1 MNDPI
6 RAALAATM
14 NDKIA
19 AALASTDT
27 AARALWEA
35 MGAPGEYN
43 FGKAVHGT
51 VPTVTAFFRGDDFR
65 GDVDLTS
72 NGNAAVCVYRGDV
85 PSMPSFEH
93 HGSLDSARAA
103 LAAYLGAS

>member
-1 MNDPI
+1 MNDDI

-19 AALASTDT
+19 AALAATDA

-43 FGKAVHGT
+43 FGKAVRGARSY
-51 VPTVTAFFRGDDFR
+51 VTAFFRGDDFR
-65 GDVDLTS
+65 ATADLYADGS
-72 NGNAAVCVYRGDV
+72 ASVAVHRGD
-85 PSMPSFEH
+85 PSGPPEFEH
-93 HGSLDSARAA
+93 HGTLDSARAA